1 MNYEKIESFMA
12 DIGAGTALALINDWG
27 ILLVN
32 FAIVFGRIAVEI
44 LIHRRKNRKDVL
56 GKKEK

>member
-1 MNYEKIESFMA
+1 MNFEKVESFLA

-32 FAIVFGRIAVEI
+32 FLIVFGRIAVEI
-44 LIHRRKNRKDVL
+44 LIHKRKSRKDAL
-56 GKKEK
+56 GEK